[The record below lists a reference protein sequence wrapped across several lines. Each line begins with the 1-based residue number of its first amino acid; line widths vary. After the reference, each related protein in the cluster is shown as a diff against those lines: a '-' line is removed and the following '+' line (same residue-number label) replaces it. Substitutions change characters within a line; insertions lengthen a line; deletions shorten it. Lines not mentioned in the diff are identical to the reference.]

1 MTPLTTIQTHVNQNG
16 THKLK
21 HELTTTNSDAS
32 IQPKSKKL
40 APEPLVEKFL
50 ERQDSEANQ
59 STVTSYPPMSTSAS
73 SSSLASL
80 TFPQETTQLHVE
92 TPDIEIEP
100 PRPSCR
106 IFKIDLV
113 PEPVIQ
119 RQISGTSPT
128 NVTMKSLSL
137 GALESPRGGLT
148 PKISPRDSD
157 SEDTRSPSIVVPN
170 IKEIFKMKNKIHSME
185 EGFESG
191 TESDDGYLT
200 LTKGTR
206 IEDIISPPIQ
216 KNARK
221 EGVIADTIDQKE
233 IYIETFLK
241 DEE

>member
-1 MTPLTTIQTHVNQNG
+1 M
-16 THKLK
+16 K

-40 APEPLVEKFL
+40 APEPLIQQFL

-80 TFPQETTQLHVE
+80 TIPKEMIQPHIE

-106 IFKIDLV
+106 KFKIDLV
-113 PEPVIQ
+113 PEPVLQ
-119 RQISGTSPT
+119 RNISGTSPT
-128 NVTMKSLSL
+128 DVTMKSLSL
-137 GALESPRGGLT
+137 GAQESIRDGLT
-148 PKISPRDSD
+148 VTSLPRDSD

-170 IKEIFKMKNKIHSME
+170 IKEIFKMKNRIQSME

-221 EGVIADTIDQKE
+221 EGVISDTIDQKE
-233 IYIETFLK
+233 IYVETFLK